1 MTDPNDK
8 LDFSAIS
15 FDDMLGEGLDTASQE
30 AETEVLEVPEEELVD
45 EELEELENLDP
56 DERGDEDADDDE
68 DQYEYD
74 EDNETSLEDL
84 LISDQIS
91 DALGLELENEYDDT
105 VEGLTNYVRDM
116 SQEVAQEQLNNLFEE
131 YPEVQR
137 HLDYIAAGGDPK
149 QFYASHSPES
159 DYSNIQMSEGDISL
173 QRAMLGEYFRAKG
186 HEDDFIMDVVNDYE
200 ESGKLYGKAS
210 LAQEKLSI
218 LQAANNEQM
227 YAQQIEQ
234 QQQNEQIQNEF
245 WDNVALTISEG
256 NEFAG
261 IRIPDNNKQD
271 FFDYISNPIDD
282 QGNTQRDMDYSE
294 ADVDIKLAIDYL
306 MYSGFNL
313 SDIIDTKARTKSVE
327 NLRSRIQN
335 NESRAKSARK
345 AQRSQKTFD
354 PDTLDINALF

>member
-15 FDDMLGEGLDTASQE
+15 FDDMLGEGLDTAPQE
-30 AETEVLEVPEEELVD
+30 AETELLEEELVD
-45 EELEELENLDP
+45 EELEELEEQYDP
-56 DERGDEDADDDE
+56 DERGDEDNDE
-68 DQYEYD
+68 DQDEYED
-74 EDNETSLEDL
+74 SEEEENSLEDL

-116 SQEVAQEQLNNLFEE
+116 SQEVAEAQLNNLFEE

-137 HLDYIAAGGDPK
+137 HLEYVAAGGDPK
-149 QFYASHSPES
+149 QFYASHNPES
-159 DYSNIQMSEGDISL
+159 DYSNIQMAEGDVSL

-210 LAQEKLSI
+210 AAQEKLSAI
-218 LQAANNEQM
+218 QYENNQQM
-227 YAQQIEQ
+227 YAQQLQ
-234 QQQNEQIQNEF
+234 QQEQDQETQNEF
-245 WDNVALTISEG
+245 WDNVADTISEG

-261 IRIPDNNKQD
+261 IRIPDSDKQH
-271 FFDYISNPIDD
+271 FFDYISSPVDE
-282 QGNTQRDMDYSE
+282 QGNTQRDMDYSD

-327 NLRSRIQN
+327 NLRSRIQT
-335 NESRAKSARK
+335 NESQVKSARK
-345 AQRSQKTFD
+345 AQRGQNTFD
-354 PDTLDINALF
+354 PDQLDINALF